1 MARKVCATKLW
12 TGATMVGS
20 GTNSG
25 VTTSSAVD
33 IQGADALALYVSA
46 ITGTTPS
53 ITFTY
58 EVAPT
63 LSGTYQKPI
72 AGVTIGTAIAAAD
85 VLDFAPE
92 AAGGIKI
99 VATNNG
105 TGAVVLTATLVVQ
118 EAA

>member
-1 MARKVCATKLW
+1 MARKIAATKLW
-12 TGATMVGS
+12 ESATMVGS

-25 VTTSSAVD
+25 VTTSTAVD
-33 IQGADALALYVSA
+33 IQEADAMALHVTA
-46 ITGTTPS
+46 ISGTTPS

-58 EVAPT
+58 TLAPT
-63 LSGTYQKPI
+63 LNGPFTKPV
-72 AGVTIGTAIAAAD
+72 AGVTIGTAIAAVD

-92 AAGGIKI
+92 AAGAIKI

-105 TGAVVLTATLVVQ
+105 TGAVVLTSYLVVQ